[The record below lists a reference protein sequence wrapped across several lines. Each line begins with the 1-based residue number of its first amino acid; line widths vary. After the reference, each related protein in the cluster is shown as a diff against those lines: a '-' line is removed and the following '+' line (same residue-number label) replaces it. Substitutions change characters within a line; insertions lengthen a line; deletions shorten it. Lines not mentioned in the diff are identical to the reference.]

1 MYAITSN
8 GETHYVD
15 NIVYIKLNPNNG
27 CYVMCS
33 ESEAEGICA
42 KVPMEMTDET
52 NNTFNTCEDTVF
64 AIKEGG
70 LHGTEKLCKIEP
82 AKIAMDYFNAK
93 QSEEL
98 INMLQEVL

>member
-1 MYAITSN
+1 MYSITSN
-8 GETHYVD
+8 GKTHYVD
-15 NIVYIKLNPNNG
+15 NITYIKLNPNNG
-27 CYVMCS
+27 CYVITD
-33 ESEAEGICA
+33 EAHTEGICV
-42 KVPMEMTDET
+42 KVPKEMTDEN

-70 LHGTEKLCKIEP
+70 LHGTEEICTIEP